1 MKKAADK
8 IPGTLSPGDY
18 VEKHGPLLSWPELKT
33 GMPVILDVSTQ
44 SHIWLKYT
52 VIIEF
57 ARWEEDGRFHERV
70 ILDDGKK
77 SHPLINREY
86 IDRGQ
91 TRLYKVEE
99 EGEAMLSKKAESTP
113 SSPSSRPLSAITEEI
128 QFYKAQAGQCIVE
141 IGKRLLEAKEQLPH
155 GQWEAWLEKSVEFSQ
170 GTAKRFMKIAS
181 EYGSNRSALI
191 DLPYTKLLALLQL
204 PPEEREEFAS
214 APHTV
219 NGENK
224 TVQDMTTRELQAAIK
239 EKNEAVKARKE
250 AEWELSKE
258 RIRAEQAEKEKEG
271 LVYSL
276 RASHD
281 TAETLR
287 KSIDAKENALT
298 SLREEVDRLRARPY
312 QKPEISESEKE
323 ALRLEG
329 ARVANEANRRQLE
342 ALREELE
349 EARAA
354 KLEPVPEDE
363 AVEAAFRFTQSV
375 QAAADQLRT
384 FFRLVPV
391 DVAARELRQCAEQ
404 LERQRDELYTMAQ
417 RAANLALTDADDEL
431 PPMEDDDET

>member
-113 SSPSSRPLSAITEEI
+113 SSLSSRPLSAITEEI

-363 AVEAAFRFTQSV
+363 AVEAAFRFNQTV
-375 QAAADQLRT
+375 QAATDQLRT

-431 PPMEDDDET
+431 PPMEEEES

>member
-113 SSPSSRPLSAITEEI
+113 SAPPSRPLSAITEEI

-155 GQWEAWLEKSVEFSQ
+155 GQWEAWLEKSVEFSL

-181 EYGSNRSALI
+181 EYGSNRSPVI

-204 PPEEREEFAS
+204 PPEEREEFIAE
-214 APHTV
+214 PHTV
-219 NGENK
+219 NGHQK
-224 TVQDMTTRELQAAIK
+224 TVEEMTKRELQAAIK

-271 LVYSL
+271 LAYSL
-276 RASHD
+276 RASRN
-281 TAETLR
+281 TVETLR
-287 KSIDAKENALT
+287 KSVDAKESALT
-298 SLREEVDRLRARPY
+298 SLREEVDRLRAQPA
-312 QKPEISESEKE
+312 PTAEIPESEKE

-342 ALREELE
+342 ALRGELE
-349 EARAA
+349 EAKAA
-354 KLEPVPEDE
+354 RMEPVPEDE
-363 AVEAAFRFTQSV
+363 AVEAAFAFNQTVR
-375 QAAADQLRT
+375 AAAEQLRT

-391 DVAARELRQCAEQ
+391 DVAARELELCAQQ

-417 RAANLALTDADDEL
+417 RAANLALADSDGTL
-431 PPMEDDDET
+431 PPIEEDES

>member
-155 GQWEAWLEKSVEFSQ
+155 GQWEAWLEKSVEFTPR
-170 GTAKRFMKIAS
+170 TAQRFMKIAS
-181 EYGSNRSALI
+181 EYDSKTTPVSF
-191 DLPYTKLLALLQL
+191 LPYTKLLALLQL
-204 PPEEREEFAS
+204 PPEEREEFIAE
-214 APHTV
+214 PHTV
-219 NGENK
+219 NGREK
-224 TVQDMTTRELQAAIK
+224 TVDEMTKRELQAAIR

-276 RASHD
+276 RASRD

-287 KSIDAKENALT
+287 KNIDAKENALT

-312 QKPEISESEKE
+312 QKPEIPESEKE

-349 EARAA
+349 EERAA

-363 AVEAAFRFTQSV
+363 AVEAAFRFNQTV

-391 DVAARELRQCAEQ
+391 AVAAREFRQCAEQ

>member
-191 DLPYTKLLALLQL
+191 DLPYTKLWMMLQL
-204 PPEEREEFAS
+204 PPEEREKFTS
-214 APHTV
+214 VPHTV

-239 EKNEAVKARKE
+239 EKNEAIEAREKAERQL
-250 AEWELSKE
+250 ADE
-258 RIRAEQAEKEKEG
+258 RIRAARMEEEKKEIN
-271 LVYSL
+271 SCL
-276 RASHD
+276 RATRD
-281 TAETLR
+281 TVGILR
-287 KSIDAKENALT
+287 QNVDAKENALA
-298 SLREEVDRLRARPY
+298 SLRREVDRLRARPY
-312 QKPEISESEKE
+312 QKPEIPESEKE

-342 ALREELE
+342 ALRGELE
-349 EARAA
+349 KAKAARM
-354 KLEPVPEDE
+354 EPVPEDE
-363 AVEAAFRFTQSV
+363 AVEAAFRFNQTV

-391 DVAARELRQCAEQ
+391 AVAARELELCAQQ

-417 RAANLALTDADDEL
+417 RAANLALADEDGEL
-431 PPMEDDDET
+431 PPMEEDES

>member
-1 MKKAADK
+1 MNA
-8 IPGTLSPGDY
+8 LQ
-18 VEKHGPLLSWPELKT
+18 KT
-33 GMPVILDVSTQ
+33 
-44 SHIWLKYT
+44 
-52 VIIEF
+52 
-57 ARWEEDGRFHERV
+57 
-70 ILDDGKK
+70 
-77 SHPLINREY
+77 
-86 IDRGQ
+86 
-91 TRLYKVEE
+91 
-99 EGEAMLSKKAESTP
+99 

-155 GQWEAWLEKSVEFSQ
+155 GQWEAWLEKSVEFSL

-181 EYGSNRSALI
+181 EYGPNRSPVI

-204 PPEEREEFAS
+204 PPEEREEFIAE
-214 APHTV
+214 PHTV
-219 NGENK
+219 NGREK
-224 TVQDMTTRELQAAIK
+224 TVDEMTKRELQAAIR
-239 EKNEAVKARKE
+239 EKKEAVKARKE

-276 RASHD
+276 RASRD

-349 EARAA
+349 EARDA

-363 AVEAAFRFTQSV
+363 AVEAAFRFNQTV

-391 DVAARELRQCAEQ
+391 AVAAREFRQCAEQ

-417 RAANLALTDADDEL
+417 RAANLALADEDGEL

>member
-191 DLPYTKLLALLQL
+191 DLPYTKLWMMLQL

-224 TVQDMTTRELQAAIK
+224 TVQDMTTRELQAAIR

-276 RASHD
+276 RASRD

-312 QKPEISESEKE
+312 QKPEISELEKE

-363 AVEAAFRFTQSV
+363 AVEAAFRFNQTV

-391 DVAARELRQCAEQ
+391 AVAAREFRQCAEQ

-431 PPMEDDDET
+431 PPMEDGDET

>member
-113 SSPSSRPLSAITEEI
+113 SSLSSRPLSAITEEI

-363 AVEAAFRFTQSV
+363 AVEAAFRFNQTV
-375 QAAADQLRT
+375 QAATDQLRT

-391 DVAARELRQCAEQ
+391 AVAAREFRQCAEQ

-431 PPMEDDDET
+431 PPMEEEES

>member
-155 GQWEAWLEKSVEFSQ
+155 GQWEAWLDKSVEFTPR
-170 GTAKRFMKIAS
+170 TAQNFMKIAS
-181 EYGSNRSALI
+181 EFDSKTKSI
-191 DLPYTKLLALLQL
+191 SFLPYTKLLALLQL
-204 PPEEREEFAS
+204 PPEEREEFIAE
-214 APHTV
+214 PHTV
-219 NGENK
+219 NGHQK

-239 EKNEAVKARKE
+239 EKNEAVKAREE
-250 AEWELSKE
+250 AEWKLAKE
-258 RIRAEQAEKEKEG
+258 SVRANLAEKEKEG
-271 LVYSL
+271 LAYSL
-276 RASHD
+276 RASRN
-281 TAETLR
+281 TVETLR
-287 KSIDAKENALT
+287 KSVDAKESALT
-298 SLREEVDRLRARPY
+298 SLREEVDRLRAQPA
-312 QKPEISESEKE
+312 PTAEIPESEKE

-354 KLEPVPEDE
+354 KLEPVSEGE
-363 AVEAAFRFTQSV
+363 AVEAAFRFNQTV

-391 DVAARELRQCAEQ
+391 DVAARELELCAQQ
-404 LERQRDELYTMAQ
+404 LERQRDELYTMGQ
-417 RAANLALTDADDEL
+417 RAANLALADADGTL
-431 PPMEDDDET
+431 PPMEEDES

>member
-1 MKKAADK
+1 MSA
-8 IPGTLSPGDY
+8 LQ
-18 VEKHGPLLSWPELKT
+18 KT
-33 GMPVILDVSTQ
+33 
-44 SHIWLKYT
+44 
-52 VIIEF
+52 
-57 ARWEEDGRFHERV
+57 
-70 ILDDGKK
+70 
-77 SHPLINREY
+77 
-86 IDRGQ
+86 
-91 TRLYKVEE
+91 
-99 EGEAMLSKKAESTP
+99 
-113 SSPSSRPLSAITEEI
+113 SSPPSRPLSAITEEI

-191 DLPYTKLLALLQL
+191 DLPYTKLWMMLQL

-239 EKNEAVKARKE
+239 EKNEAVKAREE
-250 AEWELSKE
+250 AERQLADE
-258 RIRAEQAEKEKEG
+258 RIRAARMEEEKKEIN
-271 LVYSL
+271 SCL
-276 RASHD
+276 RATRD
-281 TAETLR
+281 TVGILR
-287 KSIDAKENALT
+287 QNVDAKENALA
-298 SLREEVDRLRARPY
+298 SLRREVDRLRARPY
-312 QKPEISESEKE
+312 QKPEIPESEKE

-342 ALREELE
+342 ALRGELE
-349 EARAA
+349 EAKAA
-354 KLEPVPEDE
+354 RMEPVPEDE
-363 AVEAAFRFTQSV
+363 AVEAAFRFNQTV

-391 DVAARELRQCAEQ
+391 DVAARELELCAQQ

-417 RAANLALTDADDEL
+417 RAANLALADEDGEL
-431 PPMEDDDET
+431 PPIEEDES

>member
-1 MKKAADK
+1 MNALQK
-8 IPGTLSPGDY
+8 
-18 VEKHGPLLSWPELKT
+18 
-33 GMPVILDVSTQ
+33 
-44 SHIWLKYT
+44 
-52 VIIEF
+52 
-57 ARWEEDGRFHERV
+57 
-70 ILDDGKK
+70 
-77 SHPLINREY
+77 
-86 IDRGQ
+86 
-91 TRLYKVEE
+91 
-99 EGEAMLSKKAESTP
+99 P
-113 SSPSSRPLSAITEEI
+113 SSLSSRPLSAITEEI

-155 GQWEAWLEKSVEFSQ
+155 GQWEAWLEKSVEFTPR
-170 GTAKRFMKIAS
+170 TAQNFMKIAS
-181 EYGSNRSALI
+181 EFDSKTKSI
-191 DLPYTKLLALLQL
+191 SFLPYTKLLALLQL

-214 APHTV
+214 AAHTV

-224 TVQDMTTRELQAAIK
+224 TVQDMTTRELQAAIR
-239 EKNEAVKARKE
+239 EKNEAVRARE
-250 AEWELSKE
+250 AAERQLADE
-258 RIRAEQAEKEKEG
+258 RIRAARVEEEKKEID
-271 LVYSL
+271 SCL
-276 RASHD
+276 RATRD
-281 TAETLR
+281 TVGILR
-287 KSIDAKENALT
+287 KNIDAKENALT
-298 SLREEVDRLRARPY
+298 SLRREVDRLRARPY

-417 RAANLALTDADDEL
+417 RAANLALADEDDEL

>member
-1 MKKAADK
+1 MNALRK
-8 IPGTLSPGDY
+8 
-18 VEKHGPLLSWPELKT
+18 
-33 GMPVILDVSTQ
+33 
-44 SHIWLKYT
+44 
-52 VIIEF
+52 
-57 ARWEEDGRFHERV
+57 
-70 ILDDGKK
+70 
-77 SHPLINREY
+77 
-86 IDRGQ
+86 
-91 TRLYKVEE
+91 
-99 EGEAMLSKKAESTP
+99 P
-113 SSPSSRPLSAITEEI
+113 SAPPARPLSAITEEI

-155 GQWEAWLEKSVEFSQ
+155 GQWESWLEKSVEFSL

-191 DLPYTKLLALLQL
+191 DLPYTKLWMMLQL

-239 EKNEAVKARKE
+239 EKNEAVKARKD
-250 AEWELSKE
+250 AERQLAEE
-258 RIRAEQAEKEKEG
+258 RRRATAEKEG
-271 LVYSL
+271 LEFSL
-276 RASHD
+276 RTSRD
-281 TAETLR
+281 AEKTLR
-287 KSIDAKENALT
+287 QAVSAKEA
-298 SLREEVDRLRARPY
+298 SLKNLQEKLEELRALPY
-312 QKPEISESEKE
+312 RKAEISETEKE

-354 KLEPVPEDE
+354 KLELVPEDE

-375 QAAADQLRT
+375 QAAANQLRT

-417 RAANLALTDADDEL
+417 RAANLALADEDDEL
-431 PPMEDDDET
+431 PPMEEA

>member
-1 MKKAADK
+1 MSALQK
-8 IPGTLSPGDY
+8 
-18 VEKHGPLLSWPELKT
+18 
-33 GMPVILDVSTQ
+33 
-44 SHIWLKYT
+44 
-52 VIIEF
+52 
-57 ARWEEDGRFHERV
+57 
-70 ILDDGKK
+70 
-77 SHPLINREY
+77 
-86 IDRGQ
+86 
-91 TRLYKVEE
+91 
-99 EGEAMLSKKAESTP
+99 P
-113 SSPSSRPLSAITEEI
+113 SSPPARPLSAITEEI

-155 GQWEAWLEKSVEFSQ
+155 GQWEAWLEKSVEFTPR
-170 GTAKRFMKIAS
+170 TARNFMKIAS
-181 EYGSNRSALI
+181 EFDSNRKLVS

-204 PPEEREEFAS
+204 PPEEREEFIAE
-214 APHTV
+214 PHTV
-219 NGENK
+219 NGREK
-224 TVQDMTTRELQAAIK
+224 TVDEMTKRELQAAIK

-276 RASHD
+276 RASRD

-312 QKPEISESEKE
+312 QKPEIPESEKE

-354 KLEPVPEDE
+354 NLEPIPEDE
-363 AVEAAFRFTQSV
+363 AVEAAFRFNQTV

-391 DVAARELRQCAEQ
+391 AVAAREFRQCAEQ

-417 RAANLALTDADDEL
+417 RAANLALADEDGEL
-431 PPMEDDDET
+431 PPMEEDDDET

>member
-1 MKKAADK
+1 MNALQK
-8 IPGTLSPGDY
+8 
-18 VEKHGPLLSWPELKT
+18 
-33 GMPVILDVSTQ
+33 
-44 SHIWLKYT
+44 
-52 VIIEF
+52 
-57 ARWEEDGRFHERV
+57 
-70 ILDDGKK
+70 
-77 SHPLINREY
+77 
-86 IDRGQ
+86 
-91 TRLYKVEE
+91 
-99 EGEAMLSKKAESTP
+99 P
-113 SSPSSRPLSAITEEI
+113 SSLSSRPLSAITEEI

-155 GQWEAWLEKSVEFSQ
+155 GQWEAWLEKSVEFTPR
-170 GTAKRFMKIAS
+170 TAQNFMKIAS
-181 EYGSNRSALI
+181 EFDSKTKSI
-191 DLPYTKLLALLQL
+191 SFLPYTKLLALLQL

-214 APHTV
+214 AAHTV

-224 TVQDMTTRELQAAIK
+224 TVQDMTTRELQAAIR
-239 EKNEAVKARKE
+239 EKNEAVRARE
-250 AEWELSKE
+250 AAERQLADE
-258 RIRAEQAEKEKEG
+258 RIRAARVEEEKKEID
-271 LVYSL
+271 SCL
-276 RASHD
+276 RATRD
-281 TAETLR
+281 TVGILR
-287 KSIDAKENALT
+287 KNIDAKENALT
-298 SLREEVDRLRARPY
+298 SLRREVDRLRARPY

-363 AVEAAFRFTQSV
+363 AVEAAFRFNQTV

-391 DVAARELRQCAEQ
+391 AVAAREFRQCAEQ

-417 RAANLALTDADDEL
+417 RAANLALADEDGEL

>member
-1 MKKAADK
+1 MSA
-8 IPGTLSPGDY
+8 LQ
-18 VEKHGPLLSWPELKT
+18 KT
-33 GMPVILDVSTQ
+33 
-44 SHIWLKYT
+44 
-52 VIIEF
+52 
-57 ARWEEDGRFHERV
+57 
-70 ILDDGKK
+70 
-77 SHPLINREY
+77 
-86 IDRGQ
+86 
-91 TRLYKVEE
+91 
-99 EGEAMLSKKAESTP
+99 
-113 SSPSSRPLSAITEEI
+113 SSPPSRPLSAITEEI

-155 GQWEAWLEKSVEFSQ
+155 GQWEAWLEKSVEFTPR
-170 GTAKRFMKIAS
+170 TAQNFMKIAS
-181 EYGSNRSALI
+181 EFAPKTKPVSF
-191 DLPYTKLLALLQL
+191 LPYTKLLALLQL
-204 PPEEREEFAS
+204 PPEEREEFIAE
-214 APHTV
+214 PHTV
-219 NGENK
+219 NGREK
-224 TVQDMTTRELQAAIK
+224 TVDEMTKRELQAAIK

-276 RASHD
+276 RASRD

-287 KSIDAKENALT
+287 QNVDAKENALA
-298 SLREEVDRLRARPY
+298 SLRREVDRLRARPY
-312 QKPEISESEKE
+312 QKPEIPESEKE

-349 EARAA
+349 EARTA

-363 AVEAAFRFTQSV
+363 AVEAAFRFNQTV

-391 DVAARELRQCAEQ
+391 DVAARELELCAQQ

-417 RAANLALTDADDEL
+417 RAANLALADTDGTL
-431 PPMEDDDET
+431 PPMEEDES

>member
-1 MKKAADK
+1 MNALQK
-8 IPGTLSPGDY
+8 
-18 VEKHGPLLSWPELKT
+18 
-33 GMPVILDVSTQ
+33 
-44 SHIWLKYT
+44 
-52 VIIEF
+52 
-57 ARWEEDGRFHERV
+57 
-70 ILDDGKK
+70 
-77 SHPLINREY
+77 
-86 IDRGQ
+86 
-91 TRLYKVEE
+91 
-99 EGEAMLSKKAESTP
+99 P
-113 SSPSSRPLSAITEEI
+113 SSLSSRPLSAITEEI

-155 GQWEAWLEKSVEFSQ
+155 GQWEAWLEKSVEFTPR
-170 GTAKRFMKIAS
+170 TAQNFMKIAS
-181 EYGSNRSALI
+181 EFDSKTKSI
-191 DLPYTKLLALLQL
+191 SFLPYTKLLALLQL

-214 APHTV
+214 AAHTV

-224 TVQDMTTRELQAAIK
+224 TVQDMTTRELQAAIR
-239 EKNEAVKARKE
+239 EKNEAVRARE
-250 AEWELSKE
+250 AAERQLADE
-258 RIRAEQAEKEKEG
+258 RIRAARVEEEKKEID
-271 LVYSL
+271 SCL
-276 RASHD
+276 RATRD
-281 TAETLR
+281 TVGILR
-287 KSIDAKENALT
+287 KNIDAKEHALT
-298 SLREEVDRLRARPY
+298 SLRREVDRLRARPY
-312 QKPEISESEKE
+312 QKPEIPESEKE

-417 RAANLALTDADDEL
+417 RAANLALADEDDEL

>member
-1 MKKAADK
+1 MNALQK
-8 IPGTLSPGDY
+8 
-18 VEKHGPLLSWPELKT
+18 
-33 GMPVILDVSTQ
+33 
-44 SHIWLKYT
+44 
-52 VIIEF
+52 
-57 ARWEEDGRFHERV
+57 
-70 ILDDGKK
+70 
-77 SHPLINREY
+77 
-86 IDRGQ
+86 
-91 TRLYKVEE
+91 
-99 EGEAMLSKKAESTP
+99 P
-113 SSPSSRPLSAITEEI
+113 SSPPARPLSAITEEI

-191 DLPYTKLLALLQL
+191 DLPYTKLWMMLQL

-271 LVYSL
+271 LVHSL
-276 RASHD
+276 RASRD

-349 EARAA
+349 EARTA

-363 AVEAAFRFTQSV
+363 AVEAAFRFNQTV

-391 DVAARELRQCAEQ
+391 AVAAREFRQCAEQ

-417 RAANLALTDADDEL
+417 RAANLALADEDDEL

>member
-1 MKKAADK
+1 
-8 IPGTLSPGDY
+8 
-18 VEKHGPLLSWPELKT
+18 
-33 GMPVILDVSTQ
+33 MPVILDVSTQ

-113 SSPSSRPLSAITEEI
+113 SSLSSRPLSAITEEI

-155 GQWEAWLEKSVEFSQ
+155 GQWEAWLEKSVEFTPR
-170 GTAKRFMKIAS
+170 TARNFMKIAS
-181 EYGSNRSALI
+181 EFDSNRKPVS

-204 PPEEREEFAS
+204 PPEEREEFIAE
-214 APHTV
+214 PHTV
-219 NGENK
+219 NGREK
-224 TVQDMTTRELQAAIK
+224 TVDEMTKRELQAAIR

-276 RASHD
+276 RASRD

-287 KSIDAKENALT
+287 KNIDAKENALT

-349 EARAA
+349 EARTA
-354 KLEPVPEDE
+354 KLEPVPENE
-363 AVEAAFRFTQSV
+363 AVEAAFCFNQTV

-431 PPMEDDDET
+431 PPMEEEEP

>member
-113 SSPSSRPLSAITEEI
+113 SSLSSRPLSAITEEI

-363 AVEAAFRFTQSV
+363 AVEAAFRFNQTV

-431 PPMEDDDET
+431 PPMEEEEP

>member
-113 SSPSSRPLSAITEEI
+113 SSLSSRPLSAITEEI

-155 GQWEAWLEKSVEFSQ
+155 GQWEAWLEKSVEFTPR
-170 GTAKRFMKIAS
+170 TARNFMKIAS
-181 EYGSNRSALI
+181 EFDSNRKPVS

-204 PPEEREEFAS
+204 PPEEREEFIAE
-214 APHTV
+214 PHTV
-219 NGENK
+219 NGREK
-224 TVQDMTTRELQAAIK
+224 TVDEMTKRELQAAIR

-276 RASHD
+276 RASRD

-287 KSIDAKENALT
+287 KNIDAKENALT

-312 QKPEISESEKE
+312 QRPEISESEKE

-349 EARAA
+349 EARTA

-363 AVEAAFRFTQSV
+363 AVEVAFCFNQTV

-431 PPMEDDDET
+431 PPMEEEEP

>member
-155 GQWEAWLEKSVEFSQ
+155 GQWEAWLEKSVEFTPR
-170 GTAKRFMKIAS
+170 TARNFMKIAS
-181 EYGSNRSALI
+181 EFDSNRKPVS

-204 PPEEREEFAS
+204 PPEEREEFIAE
-214 APHTV
+214 PHTV
-219 NGENK
+219 NGREK
-224 TVQDMTTRELQAAIK
+224 TVDEMTKRELQAAIR

-276 RASHD
+276 RASRD

-287 KSIDAKENALT
+287 KNIDAKENALT

-349 EARAA
+349 EARTA

-363 AVEAAFRFTQSV
+363 AVEVAFCFNQTV

-431 PPMEDDDET
+431 PPMEEEEP